1 MKKKFNFTI
10 LVVFLIIFLNLGYR
24 YINDISPFSKNY
36 KEMSPEKKQKMME
49 TIKNLNEKK

>member
-1 MKKKFNFTI
+1 MKKKFNLII
-10 LVVFLIIFLNLGYR
+10 LIVFLYILSNLGYR

-49 TIKNLNEKK
+49 TIKKLNEKK